1 MMGRPACTLWVL
13 LALLPAA
20 GGSWGHA
27 GVRGHG
33 RTRGSRFSADAL
45 LGLNGQE
52 RFLELTT
59 ARARRTS
66 ASPGP
71 APAEDDDDHSQYLQH
86 LTIGTAASLANVVKE
101 GRAVAAYRYLR
112 HVSSDQATVPTGTH
126 ELSLWMM
133 LSRPHGADPHVNLT
147 HHMAAP
153 WSCPARPTCLVSSC
167 AARGAG
173 PGS

>member
-66 ASPGP
+66 ASP
-71 APAEDDDDHSQYLQH
+71 APCSTFSAGQ
-86 LTIGTAASLANVVKE
+86 
-101 GRAVAAYRYLR
+101 
-112 HVSSDQATVPTGTH
+112 
-126 ELSLWMM
+126 LSV
-133 LSRPHGADPHVNLT
+133 RRRT
-147 HHMAAP
+147 
-153 WSCPARPTCLVSSC
+153 
-167 AARGAG
+167 
-173 PGS
+173 